1 MSEQSA
7 NSVKMPSQANTAN
20 TTATPEKQ
28 RIEFF
33 DLAKGICILLVV
45 WFHIDADSPR
55 DVYINAIR
63 MPLYFFLTGF
73 FFKDYNSFRT
83 FLTKKT
89 NKLLIPFAFFY
100 LTTAVLFPI
109 LAHKL
114 MGISFLMG
122 NDWRLLY
129 AFLTYQRFPNVPLW
143 FLWGLFI
150 LNIVFYGLRKI
161 IKNLWLLGIVCYIL
175 YCLIGHTIVLPAS
188 INETFS
194 GLIFFYFG
202 YLTKTKDLLQLLKC
216 KSLVFSMFCL
226 FIGLGFVHIG
236 KCNMLIS
243 PLLSITGIATLIFL
257 CQRIN
262 HLPYIS
268 YVGRYSIIVLVTH
281 EPLIRIMSF
290 FPNVGLYATFAII
303 AASYILII
311 PFMRKYLPYVTAQ
324 KDP

>member
-1 MSEQSA
+1 MFEKTA
-7 NSVKMPSQANTAN
+7 NSVKIPSQADEATTA
-20 TTATPEKQ
+20 ATPERQ

-45 WFHIDADSPR
+45 WFHVDADSPR

-73 FFKDYNSFRT
+73 FFKDYNSFRA

-109 LAHKL
+109 LAHHL
-114 MGISFLMG
+114 MGATFSMG

-150 LNIVFYGLRKI
+150 LNIVFFGLRKI
-161 IKNLWLLGIVCYIL
+161 VKNIWLLGIVCYIL
-175 YCLIGHTIVLPAS
+175 YCVIGYTIDLPAS
-188 INETFS
+188 LNGTFR
-194 GLIFFYFG
+194 GIIFFYFG
-202 YLTKTKDLLQLLKC
+202 YLTKTKDLLLLLKR
-216 KSLVFSMFCL
+216 KSIVLSVFCL
-226 FIGLGFVHIG
+226 FIGLGFIHLG
-236 KCNMLIS
+236 KYNMMIS
-243 PLLSITGIATLIFL
+243 PLLSIAGIATLIFL

-281 EPLIRIMSF
+281 EPLIRIMSYIS
-290 FPNVGLYATFAII
+290 NAGIYATFAII

-311 PFMRKYLPYVTAQ
+311 PFMRKYFPYVTAQ
-324 KDP
+324 KEL